1 MSEYHCLVAGLPDI
15 SFDANQLSFTVEN
28 FKSEIYPRLTAD
40 DAAKIDLF
48 FYGWDNANIIKIL
61 KQGSDAELSRVGK
74 FDAEQI
80 AELIDA
86 AKCGDGCPVS
96 FPTYM
101 YEFLVYYFENEGRED
116 ILFEDALAGRYY
128 DYATRCGNSFLES
141 WFTFNRNIN
150 NLQVAFLAR
159 KYKMNMSECIVGDD
173 ETSETIRNSASRDF
187 GLAGT
192 IDYLEQVLRLCESD
206 KLQERERQMDELRWN
221 WLEDNSIFNYFT
233 IERIYVFL
241 QKLDIVTRWTK
252 LDTETGAKRYK
263 ELIDGLKS
271 GLTINDEDYQ

>member
-1 MSEYHCLVAGLPDI
+1 MQH
-15 SFDANQLSFTVEN
+15 
-28 FKSEIYPRLTAD
+28 
-40 DAAKIDLF
+40 DAAT
-48 FYGWDNANIIKIL
+48 
-61 KQGSDAELSRVGK
+61 V
-74 FDAEQI
+74 
-80 AELIDA
+80 
-86 AKCGDGCPVS
+86 
-96 FPTYM
+96 
-101 YEFLVYYFENEGRED
+101 
-116 ILFEDALAGRYY
+116 
-128 DYATRCGNSFLES
+128 
-141 WFTFNRNIN
+141 N

-159 KYKMNMSECIVGDD
+159 KYKKNMSECIVGDD

-263 ELIDGLKS
+263 ELIVGLKS

>member
-1 MSEYHCLVAGLPDI
+1 MSNYYCLVAGMPDVA
-15 SFDANQLSFTVEN
+15 FDGSKSAYTVER
-28 FKSEIYPRLTAD
+28 FKEDIYSELSAT
-40 DAAKIDLF
+40 DAACVDLF
-48 FYGWDNANIIKIL
+48 FLERDNANILNIL
-61 KQGSDAELSRVGK
+61 RHGDDAVIGQYGCYSRKELEEIISSAKSGDTPSKNVPSYIYRF
-74 FDAEQI
+74 FD
-80 AELIDA
+80 
-86 AKCGDGCPVS
+86 
-96 FPTYM
+96 
-101 YEFLVYYFENEGRED
+101 YYTAHEGNANIIWED
-116 ILFEDALAGRYY
+116 VLSAYYY
-128 DYATRCGNSFLES
+128 DYATSCANTFVAD
-141 WFTFNRNIN
+141 WFTFNRNVN
-150 NLQVAFLAR
+150 NILVAFAAR